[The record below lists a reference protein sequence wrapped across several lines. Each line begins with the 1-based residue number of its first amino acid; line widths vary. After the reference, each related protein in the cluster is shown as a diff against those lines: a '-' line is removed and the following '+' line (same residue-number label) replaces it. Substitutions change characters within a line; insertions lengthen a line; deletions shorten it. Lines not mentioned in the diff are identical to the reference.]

1 MAFGRAFLVLLPVK
15 NLLLIWRLLFFLAYT
30 IIIVAET
37 RLRKGFGQSG
47 TQDAMQVRQRWAK
60 NLLAGVGIQGKTTGI
75 PPDFP
80 CIIVSNHRSYIDPIL
95 MLRDVH
101 GFPVAKAELENWPVI
116 GKGAK
121 LAGILY
127 LRRENSGSR
136 VNALRQ
142 MEEKIREGFSVII
155 FPEGTTSGL
164 AGTLPFKKGVFQLA
178 AKTGIPVVPVAL
190 VFKDK
195 EDFWIGKETFLSHAG
210 RRFREKTIFIDV
222 HYGPT
227 LLSADAETLLLQAKN
242 WIETQLLQP

>member
-1 MAFGRAFLVLLPVK
+1 MK
-15 NLLLIWRLLFFLAYT
+15 NLRLVWRLFFFLTYT
-30 IIIVAET
+30 AMIVAEI
-37 RLRKGFGQSG
+37 RIRKLLGQSG
-47 TQDAMQVRQRWAK
+47 MRDAMHVRRRWAN
-60 NLLAGVGIQGKTTGI
+60 NLVSGVGICGQTTGN

-80 CIIVSNHRSYIDPIL
+80 CILVSNHRSYVDPIL
-95 MLRDVH
+95 MLREVY
-101 GFPVAKAELENWPVI
+101 GYPVAKAELENWPII

-142 MEEKIREGFSVII
+142 MEEKIAEGFSVII

-195 EDFWIGKETFLSHAG
+195 QDFWIGKETFLSHAG
-210 RRFREKTIFIDV
+210 RRFREKTIYIDV

-227 LLSADAETLLLQAKN
+227 LLDADAETLLSQAKN
-242 WIETQLLQP
+242 WIETQLLLP